1 MTFTTKLRNKEACF
15 ESCSVLD
22 PSWSYSFYY
31 LVWWLGYRL
40 KYAELIK
47 VENEEPND
55 YCDFCGGI
63 FVNAEFIATD
73 RPPPSFEFVGL
84 VDPCD

>member
-1 MTFTTKLRNKEACF
+1 
-15 ESCSVLD
+15 LD
-22 PSWSYSFYY
+22 
-31 LVWWLGYRL
+31 YRL

-63 FVNAEFIATD
+63 FVNAEFVALID
-73 RPPPSFEFVGL
+73 RHQALSLL
-84 VDPCD
+84 V